1 MHVFAS
7 LNACLPL
14 GAAATNAKVYTSTGS
29 GTWTE
34 VDVSPYLT
42 KSNYVPSCNTVTGI
56 AANEVWVGSPAS

>member
-34 VDVSPYLT
+34 VDVSPSLKNGTATDTCY
-42 KSNYVPSCNTVTGI
+42 TVNGL
-56 AANEVWVGSPAS
+56 AANDVWVASPAS